1 MSSLF
6 ISKGC
11 SCLFRTFSNN
21 SEGQQLGVLKVGL
34 DQQSVLDIPLV
45 ALDTVQQAW
54 ILGKAWDAIR
64 LWIK

>member
-1 MSSLF
+1 MKTSISQPELLLGP
-6 ISKGC
+6 ISK
-11 SCLFRTFSNN
+11 
-21 SEGQQLGVLKVGL
+21 GQQLGVLKVGL